1 MTPNFEDAFENHFP
15 TPGVYQGKIIDVE
28 DDEDYERIILSVDI
42 DEGRF
47 RNFWQT
53 RNQNTDQAPKFFR
66 YFQSYKPKARLHF
79 KNLLAELEDT
89 NPEFS
94 SEDFR
99 QAGSDGTS
107 DCLEELK
114 GLKIPIL
121 LDTVEYQSPT
131 GIRSVLSIK
140 EVFPERQ

>member
-1 MTPNFEDAFENHFP
+1 MIDFQNAFETYFP
-15 TPGVYQGKIIDVE
+15 PPGVYQGKIIDVE
-28 DDEDYERIILSVDI
+28 DDEDCERVIFLVDI

-53 RNQNTDQAPKFFR
+53 KNQNTNQVPKFFKH
-66 YFQSYKPKARLHF
+66 FQSYRPKARIHF
-79 KNLLAELEDT
+79 QNLLAKLEES

-94 SEDFR
+94 LEYFR
-99 QAGSDGTS
+99 QAGSDGAS

-121 LDTVEYQSPT
+121 LDNVEYQSPT